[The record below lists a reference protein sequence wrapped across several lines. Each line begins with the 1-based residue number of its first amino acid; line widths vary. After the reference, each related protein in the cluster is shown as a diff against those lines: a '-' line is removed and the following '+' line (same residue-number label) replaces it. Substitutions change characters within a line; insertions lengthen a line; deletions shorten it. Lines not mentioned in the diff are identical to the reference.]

1 MNIGKGD
8 SLKNA
13 NEIKGNPIKYNVEI
27 NNVKGDPSK

>member
-13 NEIKGNPIKYNVEI
+13 NEIKGNPIKYNVENKKCI
-27 NNVKGDPSK
+27 DISSY